1 MAITPT
7 LAFAISLLISSVISS
22 PFVSDWIISIH
33 IGTDTHSKLP
43 FMRMYTEFVNR
54 REMSIEKTKEKM
66 KDKNFAEILKVFK
79 RNTKDRAT
87 GSLSDQTSDT
97 ISLSL
102 CFGV

>member
-1 MAITPT
+1 
-7 LAFAISLLISSVISS
+7 
-22 PFVSDWIISIH
+22 
-33 IGTDTHSKLP
+33 
-43 FMRMYTEFVNR
+43 MRMYTEFVNR